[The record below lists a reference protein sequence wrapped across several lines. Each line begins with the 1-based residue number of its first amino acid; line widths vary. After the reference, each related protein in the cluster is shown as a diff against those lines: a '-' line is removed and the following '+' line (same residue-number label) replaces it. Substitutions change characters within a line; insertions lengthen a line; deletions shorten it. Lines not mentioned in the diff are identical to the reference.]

1 MLHLSAK
8 RYKISYLM
16 GRHPYERRFGKPFK
30 GPIIPF
36 DSLVEYYLKT
46 AKDQSRI
53 HQFGKNVL
61 PGLFLGYAL
70 YAGGIWK
77 GDVLVADLEELET
90 MDASEIYSKRL
101 NAKEVIFPKEIGEFI
116 FPIADGRIKPL
127 GGDQDLRTSTS
138 IRQRPIQGES
148 HVDFL
153 GESEG
158 SLSPPR
164 DSFPDAGEAI
174 NDFWSMSGNFIHR
187 HHVEPRVKLYSP
199 REESLPIP
207 MKYIDVSRTTHTNLD
222 VKQEKR
228 IDDYWNIDGS
238 RDLSDPWTG
247 FTRFI
252 LLEEKPPDAYMWSGV
267 RLTRKQLT
275 SRPDHLWP
283 ELWDNMAERMM
294 LEFAESGHPIFRATS
309 QLSRG
314 RLKSKG
320 HKKLSIHYCADLE
333 TIETIFR
340 IIVSVNQLSLYGA
353 VAEMCEEYETL
364 HDRTGQPVVGGQSS
378 SSFVPSVINTEVPL
392 DCDDL
397 AHKDLLLQQYGERI
411 EKLSQQDKLSKFCMD
426 AGFLNDVEIGQYFMM
441 KDTAEFSQFRAVA
454 CREYTLPRDEE
465 ASQPKGWIQGNAK
478 IGPVLEIATCW
489 LHGKYGV

>member
-1 MLHLSAK
+1 M
-8 RYKISYLM
+8 
-16 GRHPYERRFGKPFK
+16 
-30 GPIIPF
+30 
-36 DSLVEYYLKT
+36 
-46 AKDQSRI
+46 
-53 HQFGKNVL
+53 
-61 PGLFLGYAL
+61 
-70 YAGGIWK
+70 
-77 GDVLVADLEELET
+77 
-90 MDASEIYSKRL
+90 
-101 NAKEVIFPKEIGEFI
+101 
-116 FPIADGRIKPL
+116 
-127 GGDQDLRTSTS
+127 
-138 IRQRPIQGES
+138 
-148 HVDFL
+148 DFL

-199 REESLPIP
+199 REESFPIP

-252 LLEEKPPDAYMWSGV
+252 LLEEKPPDAYMWSGG

-275 SRPDHLWP
+275 SRPDHLWQ
-283 ELWDNMAERMM
+283 ELWDNMAEKMM
-294 LEFAESGHPIFRATS
+294 LEFAESGYPIFRATS

-320 HKKLSIHYCADLE
+320 HKKLSTHYCADLE

-340 IIVSVNQLSLYGA
+340 IIVSVNQLSVYGA

-364 HDRTGQPVVGGQSS
+364 HDRTWQPVVGGQS
-378 SSFVPSVINTEVPL
+378 
-392 DCDDL
+392 CL
-397 AHKDLLLQQYGERI
+397 A
-411 EKLSQQDKLSKFCMD
+411 
-426 AGFLNDVEIGQYFMM
+426 
-441 KDTAEFSQFRAVA
+441 
-454 CREYTLPRDEE
+454 
-465 ASQPKGWIQGNAK
+465 
-478 IGPVLEIATCW
+478 
-489 LHGKYGV
+489 